1 MQKMNRLLIATA
13 IGALM
18 ACGGSPTTP
27 TYASIGGSY
36 ELTITASSS
45 CSANLP
51 SETRVLK
58 YVANVSSG
66 PTFQVVL
73 AGNVLWNSFAVHGTV
88 SGPKV
93 TFADFSFSEAT
104 TGGGIAFNGTGTVD
118 VAADG
123 SITGTVGGK
132 YQTPSGAAC
141 IAGNHQIQ
149 MVKK

>member
-1 MQKMNRLLIATA
+1 MQKLNRLLIATA

-27 TYASIGGSY
+27 TYPNIGGSY
-36 ELTITASSS
+36 DLTITASSN
-45 CSANLP
+45 CSQNLP

-58 YVANVSSG
+58 YVANVSNG
-66 PTFQVVL
+66 PTFQAVL
-73 AGNVLWNSFAVHGTV
+73 TGNVTWNSIAVNGTV
-88 SGPKV
+88 SDQKV
-93 TFADFSFSEAT
+93 TFANFSFSEGT
-104 TGGGIAFNGTGTVD
+104 TGGGIAFNGTGIVD

-123 SITGTVGGK
+123 SIAGTVGGK
-132 YQTPSGAAC
+132 FETPSGATC